1 MRFSTRAEYGLR
13 ALIDLALF
21 GQQGPV
27 QTHDIGRRQGLPEA
41 YLNQLLAQLRRAGL
55 VVSKRGPHGGHR
67 LARPPETIRL
77 LEVFRVLEGST
88 APWECV
94 DRDDPDCTY
103 AHGCGLRPLWVRLK
117 EATDQVL
124 QNTTLADLLPTF
136 AVPPAAP
143 SPEAQRPRPV
153 L

>member
-21 GQQGPV
+21 GHEGPV

-67 LARPPETIRL
+67 LARPPESIRL
-77 LEVFRVLEGST
+77 HEVFLVLEGTTS
-88 APWECV
+88 PWECV
-94 DRDDPDCTY
+94 DREDPDCTY
-103 AHGCGLRPLWVRLK
+103 VHGCGLRPLWLRLK
-117 EATDQVL
+117 EVTDQVL
-124 QNTTLADLLPTF
+124 RNTTLADLLPPF
-136 AVPPAAP
+136 VASPAAP
-143 SPEAQRPRPV
+143 PGEGRRPRPV
-153 L
+153 I

>member
-13 ALIDLALF
+13 ALIDLAMF
-21 GQQGPV
+21 GHLGPV
-27 QTHDIGRRQGLPEA
+27 QTHDIGRRQGLPEP

-55 VVSKRGPHGGHR
+55 VTSKRGPHGGHR

-77 LEVFRVLEGST
+77 DEVFLVLEGTTS
-88 APWECV
+88 PWECV
-94 DRDDPDCTY
+94 DTDEPSCVY
-103 AHGCGLRPLWVRLK
+103 APGCGLRPLWLRLK

-124 QNTTLADLLPTF
+124 RNTTLADLLPSVPGTPDRPF
-136 AVPPAAP
+136 AGHEAP
-143 SPEAQRPRPV
+143 RV

>member
-21 GQQGPV
+21 GHEGPV
-27 QTHDIGRRQGLPEA
+27 QTSEIGRRQGLPEA

-67 LARPPETIRL
+67 LARPPEAIRL
-77 LEVFRVLEGST
+77 HEVFLVLEGTTS
-88 APWECV
+88 PWECV
-94 DRDDPDCTY
+94 DQDEPDCTY
-103 AHGCGLRPLWVRLK
+103 AHGCGLRPLWLRLK

-124 QNTTLADLLPTF
+124 RNTTLADLLPPF
-136 AVPPAAP
+136 VPPAPA
-143 SPEAQRPRPV
+143 SAREGQRPRPV